1 MAKTFTAP
9 FAQAGKT
16 AHAIVTGASDDLTT
30 TAPSNTEFLCKAGL
44 EGALLTRLSSVPR
57 ATVTATS
64 LLLCASK
71 DDGATKYLLDSALMA
86 PHTVQA
92 TTAIPLTTFSRY
104 TEDTPLRMEANLSL
118 YVGAAVALAGGIA
131 FNGNYTDF

>member
-16 AHAIVTGASDDLTT
+16 AHAIVTGASADLTT
-30 TAPSNTEFLCKAGL
+30 TAPTNTVLLCKAGP

-64 LLLCASK
+64 LLLWASK

-86 PHTVQA
+86 AHTVAA